1 VRFLGVREHDHYQI
15 KTYSILHASQR
26 YSPDTFESGFRF
38 AASHLPRSAAPPAS
52 PHPRPRPGLAFA
64 ILHQGLTGDYF
75 ILAWWDRENE
85 LPLRVFVRE
94 PDEQPA
100 GANPGAS
107 AHWRPASATNG
118 ESICIW
124 DLHILWHERQAYIA
138 TLLNSAWSPNQR
150 DEAVREYLAR
160 GFEGM
165 A

>member
-15 KTYSILHASQR
+15 KTYSILHAR
-26 YSPDTFESGFRF
+26 EHYLPETFESGFRF
-38 AASHLPRSAAPPAS
+38 AASHLPRSAAPPAP
-52 PHPRPRPGLAFA
+52 PHPPSRPGLAFA

-85 LPLRVFVRE
+85 LPLRVFVR
-94 PDEQPA
+94 QPPTDRKTA
-100 GANPGAS
+100 DS
-107 AHWRPASATNG
+107 AAQWRPASAANG

-138 TLLNSAWSPNQR
+138 TLLNSARPPDAHDETVR
-150 DEAVREYLAR
+150 DYLSR

>member
-1 VRFLGVREHDHYQI
+1 VRFLGVREHDHYQV
-15 KTYSILHASQR
+15 KTYSILHASQH
-26 YSPDTFESGFRF
+26 YSPELFESGFHF
-38 AASHLPRSAAPPAS
+38 AAAHLPQPAVTAQ
-52 PHPRPRPGLAFA
+52 RPGLALA
-64 ILHQGLTGDYF
+64 ILHQGFTGDYF

-85 LPLRVFVRE
+85 LPLRVFVRD
-94 PDEQPA
+94 PPADEKNVA
-100 GANPGAS
+100 GANPVAS

-138 TLLNSAWSPNQR
+138 ILLNSARPQH

-160 GFEGM
+160 GFDGM